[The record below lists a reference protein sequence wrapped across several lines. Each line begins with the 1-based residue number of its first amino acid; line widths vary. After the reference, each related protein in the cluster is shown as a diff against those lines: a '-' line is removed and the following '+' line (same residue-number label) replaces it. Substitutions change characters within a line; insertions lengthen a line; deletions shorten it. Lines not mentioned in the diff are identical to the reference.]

1 MELSDIQLHR
11 YKKAD
16 GLSEKGKNPYGYSF
30 NRTHIIRVAREGFE
44 QHRLLENEKIR
55 LAGRITAWREHG
67 KNTFGDLLDESGRL
81 QLYFKMDTLGEEV
94 YNDLKFLDM
103 GDWLGVEGFLF
114 VTKKG
119 ELTLHV
125 ESLELLSKSL
135 RPLPEKWHG
144 LKDVETRYR
153 QRYLDLIANPEVKNT
168 FIRRS
173 RIVSEMRSFLENEG
187 FLEVETPMLQPLVG
201 GATAK
206 PFITYHNTLEMN
218 LYLRIAPEL
227 YLKRLMVGGFEKVF
241 EINRN
246 FRNEGVSTRHN
257 PEFTMMELYQAYTD
271 YQGMMDLTERMVSTI
286 VQKVCGT
293 LQVEYQGQT
302 INFAAPW
309 RRISLYDSVKEA
321 TGVDVSLIKDRN
333 EAAELARKLK
343 VPVKANYQ
351 KDKIISEIFEAY
363 VEPTLIHPTFIT
375 DYPLELSPLAKKH
388 RNNPNLTERFEF
400 FISGKEIGNA
410 YSELNDPRD
419 QRERFMKQIE
429 AREAGDEEAHMLDED
444 YLVALEHGM
453 PPTGGL
459 GIGVD
464 RLVMLLTDS
473 PSIRDVI
480 LFPHMRSRES
490 EM

>member
-1 MELSDIQLHR
+1 MEQSDIWIHR
-11 YKKAD
+11 QKKIEA
-16 GLSEKGKNPYGYSF
+16 LSEKGKTSFGYSYE
-30 NRTHIIRVAREGFE
+30 RTHQIGQARKGFE
-44 QHRLLENEKIR
+44 AQSVSGEEKIR
-55 LAGRITAWREHG
+55 LAGRVTAWREHG
-67 KNTFGDLLDESGRL
+67 KNTFGDILDDSGKIQIYL
-81 QLYFKMDTLGEEV
+81 KMDTLGEEA
-94 YNDLKFLDM
+94 YQDLKLLDM
-103 GDWLGVEGFLF
+103 GDWIGIEGYLF
-114 VTKKG
+114 ITKKG

-125 ESLELLSKSL
+125 EKLELLAKSL

-144 LKDVETRYR
+144 LRDVETRYR
-153 QRYLDLIANPEVKNT
+153 QRYLDLISNPEVKET
-168 FIRRS
+168 FLKRS
-173 RIVSEMRSFLENEG
+173 RIISEMRVFLEREG

-227 YLKRLMVGGFEKVF
+227 YLKRLIVGGFEKVF

-271 YQGMMDLTERMVSTI
+271 YHGMMDLTERMFSAI
-286 VQKVCGT
+286 AQKVCGSMKVSYEGKEIDFT
-293 LQVEYQGQT
+293 
-302 INFAAPW
+302 PSW
-309 RRISLYDSVKEA
+309 RRISLYDSVKEV
-321 TGVDVSLIKDRN
+321 TGEDVSQLATRE
-333 EAAELARKLK
+333 EAADLARKLK
-343 VPVKANYQ
+343 VPIKPNYDKA
-351 KDKIISEIFEAY
+351 KIVSEIFEAY

-388 RNNPNLTERFEF
+388 RTNPALTERFEL
-400 FISGKEIGNA
+400 FIAGKEIGNA
-410 YSELNDPRD
+410 YSELNDPLD
-419 QRERFMKQIE
+419 QKERFLKQIE

-444 YLVALEHGM
+444 YLIALEHGM
-453 PPTGGL
+453 PPAGGL

-480 LFPHMRSRES
+480 LFPHMRNRE
-490 EM
+490 EL